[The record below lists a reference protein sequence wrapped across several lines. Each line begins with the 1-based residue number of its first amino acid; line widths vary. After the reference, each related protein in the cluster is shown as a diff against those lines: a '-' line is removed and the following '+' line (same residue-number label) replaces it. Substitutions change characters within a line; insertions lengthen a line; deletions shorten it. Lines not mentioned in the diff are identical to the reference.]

1 VTHADQG
8 REYLGS
14 TFCEQYNCEAEFYL
28 EPPHS
33 GEPRP
38 ATGTGVRHLIVV
50 YGEGCT
56 GRADRPLTEDGRRQF
71 AIGVPDSWTK
81 QQLLDFLLQTQRGA
95 SFPKWEAPTRAYG
108 LNMLK

>member
-1 VTHADQG
+1 MADQG
-8 REYLGS
+8 GEFIGS
-14 TFCEQYNCEAEFYL
+14 VFCEQYHCHAEFYL

-50 YGEGCT
+50 YGEGYT
-56 GRADRPLTEDGRRQF
+56 GPVDRPLTENGRRQF
-71 AIGVPDSWTK
+71 AVGVPNNWTK
-81 QQLLDFLLQTQRGA
+81 QQLLDFLLQTGDET
-95 SFPKWEAPTRAYG
+95 SFPKWEAPTRGYG